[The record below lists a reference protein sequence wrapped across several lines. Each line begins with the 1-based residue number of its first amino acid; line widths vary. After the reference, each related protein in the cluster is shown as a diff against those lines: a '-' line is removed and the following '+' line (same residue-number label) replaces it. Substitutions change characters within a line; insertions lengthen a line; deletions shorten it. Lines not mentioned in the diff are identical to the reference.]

1 MNDLRQRIHDDS
13 NGLDYVLVGDYYIPD
28 LILDKPKEEPE
39 EQRSIGKWGRM
50 HKEYLKECRP
60 VVYNNLLLSGRLWA
74 YLADLNEQAQ
84 ARLEVIIDQ
93 MKDTEG
99 VTEDLKRRDYW
110 KRPLVSLGGKSGA
123 HIKTLRVGAPWWGW
137 VQHMENIQ
145 NRAEEI
151 IRAEMIYQ

>member
-1 MNDLRQRIHDDS
+1 MNDLKQRIHDDS

-28 LILDKPKEEPE
+28 LILDKPKAEPE

-50 HKEYLKECRP
+50 HRGYLKECRP
-60 VVYNNLLLSGRLWA
+60 VAYNDLLLSGRLWA

-93 MKDTEG
+93 MKDAEG
-99 VTEDLKRRDYW
+99 VTEDLKRCD
-110 KRPLVSLGGKSGA
+110 
-123 HIKTLRVGAPWWGW
+123 WWGW
-137 VQHMENIQ
+137 VQRMESIQ